1 MTARRLPLTILGGF
15 LGAGKTTLV
24 NHLLRNREGLRV
36 LVMVNDFGSVDVDAG
51 LIEAGGAAEGVVSL
65 KNGCVC
71 CSMAGDLVQALLQAE
86 SRAGELDWVVIEASG
101 VSDPGK
107 IAQIGRAGGVFEL
120 AGVVTVADA
129 ASVRETAADRY
140 VGDMVRRQLAAA
152 HLVLLNK
159 CDLVDAR
166 RREEVRAW
174 LRGCAPAA
182 AIVSASGAQV
192 DWDLLRDPDGPGVRR
207 AAAGGREFLGGPG
220 GLRRE
225 RPADFCSCA
234 VAQQAPYDEHALRQV
249 LDELGPEVFRVKG
262 IALVGEPAR
271 PMLLQYTPGR
281 RYTLDEWRGGT
292 RGDGRLVVI
301 GSPQMRE
308 EELQQLF
315 HEAQRQWAAS
325 GANDRSY
332 ATPHH

>member
-1 MTARRLPLTILGGF
+1 MTERRLPLTILGGF

-36 LVMVNDFGSVDVDAG
+36 LVMVNDFGSVDVDAE
-51 LIEAGGAAEGVVSL
+51 LIESGGAAEGVVSL

-86 SRAGELDWVVIEASG
+86 SRAGELDWMIIEASG

-107 IAQIGRAGGVFEL
+107 IAQIGRAGGIFEL
-120 AGVVTVADA
+120 ACIVTVADA

-140 VGDMVRRQLAAA
+140 VGDMVRRQLGAA

-174 LRGCAPAA
+174 LRGCAPEA
-182 AIVSASGAQV
+182 AIVSVSGAQA
-192 DWDLLRDPDGPGVRR
+192 DWDLLRDPGGLGVRR
-207 AAAGGREFLGGPG
+207 SGAGEREFLGGPG
-220 GLRRE
+220 AFLRE
-225 RPADFCSCA
+225 RPADFCSFV

-249 LDELGPEVFRVKG
+249 LDGLGPEVFRVKG
-262 IALVGEPAR
+262 VALVGEPAR
-271 PMLLQYTPGR
+271 PMLLQYAPGR
-281 RYTLDEWRGGT
+281 RYSMDEWRGAA
-292 RGDGRLVVI
+292 RSAGRLVVI
-301 GSPQMRE
+301 GSPQLQE
-308 EELQQLF
+308 KELQQLF
-315 HEAQRQWAAS
+315 HEAQRLRAAG

-332 ATPHH
+332 ALPQH